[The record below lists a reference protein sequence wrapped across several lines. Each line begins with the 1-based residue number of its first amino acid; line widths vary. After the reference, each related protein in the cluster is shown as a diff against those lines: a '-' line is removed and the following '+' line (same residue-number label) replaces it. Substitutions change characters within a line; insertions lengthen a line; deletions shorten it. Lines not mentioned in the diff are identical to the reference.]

1 MDPRE
6 KQIREQNPD
15 WTDEQVK
22 AELVR
27 LGPPPDPPPAPQP
40 PPTQDPERDRAFAEM
55 RRRAEAA
62 ERDAAE
68 LRSQQEEAERKKA
81 EEEGRYKEL
90 AEQEKARA
98 DALQATID
106 EGSRTAKLKELAAA
120 VDFKPEYVDVA
131 IALLP
136 ANVDRSNEE
145 AVRKALE
152 TVAEQKPDLVK
163 GDPPPAP
170 PSGLPPGS
178 PPGAPPTKVTR
189 EQLESMTPRQ
199 IADLDPKVLNE
210 ALAAT

>member
-6 KQIREQNPD
+6 TQIREQHPE

-27 LGPPPDPPPAPQP
+27 LGPPPPDPPPAPQP

-55 RRRAEAA
+55 RRRMETA

-68 LRSQQEEAERKKA
+68 LRSKQEEADRKQA

-98 DALQATID
+98 DGLQATID
-106 EGSRTAKLKELAAA
+106 EGVRTAKLKELAAG
-120 VDFKPEYVDVA
+120 VKFKPEYVDVA

-136 ANVDRSNEE
+136 ANVDRSDED

-152 TVAEQKPDLVK
+152 TVAEQKPGLVDK
-163 GDPPPAP
+163 DTPP
-170 PSGLPPGS
+170 PSGRPPGS
-178 PPGAPPTKVTR
+178 TGDDPPTKVTR
-189 EQLESMTPRQ
+189 EQLESMTARQ